1 MFATRMLEI
10 KNRLY
15 EFNKDRDNSMKRYLR
30 EDPDYGKSIQIFIK
44 TWIDWNED
52 ASFEEFCQHVI
63 NTTSNNGWVKYFKQ
77 RSNIIWEAWRKR
89 IFEEMGISSLL
100 SRRRPIVIVMTQC

>member
-1 MFATRMLEI
+1 MLCLQPECWKS

-44 TWIDWNED
+44 HGLIGMKMLHLKNS
-52 ASFEEFCQHVI
+52 A
-63 NTTSNNGWVKYFKQ
+63 NT
-77 RSNIIWEAWRKR
+77 
-89 IFEEMGISSLL
+89 
-100 SRRRPIVIVMTQC
+100 